1 MSLLFPTGLAAAV
14 FTAVEESQRDHHR
27 QDADAE
33 VEAEVEEEHHQARH
47 LIMNRLTE
55 AFKNMSSLTSLTS
68 PYTKVQMEITEGNIF
83 DGFPLSFI
91 REISEILADIDYQY
105 HNVL

>member
-1 MSLLFPTGLAAAV
+1 MRRRLGLRGLLFPTGLAAAV

-55 AFKNMSSLTSLTS
+55 AFKNMSSLTWFMFIKSLYQG
-68 PYTKVQMEITEGNIF
+68 PDGN
-83 DGFPLSFI
+83 
-91 REISEILADIDYQY
+91 
-105 HNVL
+105 N

>member
-1 MSLLFPTGLAAAV
+1 MDGSGYRETVSVVWNINMRRRGRLALWSLLFPTGLAAAV

-55 AFKNMSSLTSLTS
+55 AFKNMSSLTWFMF
-68 PYTKVQMEITEGNIF
+68 V
-83 DGFPLSFI
+83 
-91 REISEILADIDYQY
+91 YQ
-105 HNVL
+105 VLIPRSRWK